1 MTTAVL
7 EIRRM
12 TLKTLIFLHDHFKAY
27 TCLWQTDL
35 QPVLKS
41 GCQPGNTLIL
51 TLSFF
56 FSFFFF
62 PALFYSALQKSIF
75 PAVVATFI
83 CMPDYHILGDVKD
96 GGGGCAGVCQERLW
110 NPASSLKRSSR
121 VTNLWLQL
129 NFLGNQSVS
138 F

>member
-12 TLKTLIFLHDHFKAY
+12 TLKTLIFLHDHFKPY

-41 GCQPGNTLIL
+41 GCQPGNTLTL

-56 FSFFFF
+56 S

-75 PAVVATFI
+75 PTDVATFI
-83 CMPDYHILGDVKD
+83 CMPDYYILGPVKE
-96 GGGGCAGVCQERLW
+96 GGRPGCGRKGFEMTKC
-110 NPASSLKRSSR
+110 
-121 VTNLWLQL
+121 
-129 NFLGNQSVS
+129 
-138 F
+138 